1 MDRRHSDHA
10 AHSRPPNSSRL
21 PQNYGG
27 PSHHVYG
34 GHTTTNADSSL
45 SSSGA
50 KSCSTH
56 HWRPSAQ
63 LHGGAGGEGRVR
75 EPRGSQS
82 TTTKSPYTN
91 TGSTTS
97 TTKST
102 TVGTSTAT
110 DKQRVTGNPS
120 TDPEGGVPLSQRSSR
135 ISLTVLGRGV
145 GRETVRERSLSVES
159 TVEIGGGMKGR
170 MRDVEDDAVLIS
182 VNSSSLTAE
191 VHIYTYMYT
200 VCT

>member
-45 SSSGA
+45 SSPGA
-50 KSCSTH
+50 KSSSTH
-56 HWRPSAQ
+56 HWRQSAQ
-63 LHGGAGGEGRVR
+63 QHGGAGEGRVR

-102 TVGTSTAT
+102 GVGTSTAT

-120 TDPEGGVPLSQRSSR
+120 TDPEGSVPLSQGTSRRS
-135 ISLTVLGRGV
+135 LGRGL
-145 GRETVRERSLSVES
+145 GRGTVRERSLSVES

-182 VNSSSLTAE
+182 VNLTGE
-191 VHIYTYMYT
+191 VHIYTLYMYT

>member
-34 GHTTTNADSSL
+34 GHSTTNADSSL
-45 SSSGA
+45 SSPGA
-50 KSCSTH
+50 KSSSTH
-56 HWRPSAQ
+56 HWRQSAQ

-97 TTKST
+97 TTNST
-102 TVGTSTAT
+102 GVGTSTAT

-120 TDPEGGVPLSQRSSR
+120 TDPEGSVPLSQGTSRRS
-135 ISLTVLGRGV
+135 LGRGL

-159 TVEIGGGMKGR
+159 TVEIGGGIKGR

-182 VNSSSLTAE
+182 VNLTGE
-191 VHIYTYMYT
+191 VHIYTLYMYT